1 METWWQPNSPPPSN
15 PTNVIV
21 QIDPNLEPT
30 ADRNP
35 DDDRSYDASS
45 AGFTTN
51 STRRNLRDEKVTNA
65 NLLKENHILAAR
77 LAGQDSDEESCKTTV
92 STRDQL
98 AEALKE
104 LALAKAEKLALLAAG
119 KVIFPDHQDKAPAPE
134 ELTDTAADS
143 VGRQF

>member
-1 METWWQPNSPPPSN
+1 M
-15 PTNVIV
+15 NVIV

-65 NLLKENHILAAR
+65 NLLKENHIPAA
-77 LAGQDSDEESCKTTV
+77 
-92 STRDQL
+92 
-98 AEALKE
+98 
-104 LALAKAEKLALLAAG
+104 
-119 KVIFPDHQDKAPAPE
+119 
-134 ELTDTAADS
+134 
-143 VGRQF
+143 